1 MNKIVNFLNNRVLIA
16 IVVGLFLLSVLKSFS
31 KR

>member
-1 MNKIVNFLNNRVLIA
+1 MNKIVNFLTHRVLVA

-31 KR
+31 TR